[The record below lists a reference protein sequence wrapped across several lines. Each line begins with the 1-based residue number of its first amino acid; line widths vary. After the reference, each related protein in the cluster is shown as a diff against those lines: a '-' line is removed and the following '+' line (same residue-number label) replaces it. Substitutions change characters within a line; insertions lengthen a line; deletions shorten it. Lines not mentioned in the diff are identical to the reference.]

1 VSGLIRKRT
10 RNTGFLTPIG
20 CHTWRATGV
29 TVYLEN
35 RRLEHAQQMAAHE
48 FPRTTRL
55 YDRTKDEI
63 TSGEVERNQLKCLLS
78 RTTN

>member
-1 VSGLIRKRT
+1 
-10 RNTGFLTPIG
+10 
-20 CHTWRATGV
+20 
-29 TVYLEN
+29 
-35 RRLEHAQQMAAHE
+35 MAAHE

-78 RTTN
+78 RTIN